1 MDWCRTLMERN
12 VTMKRSDAFML
23 AVTAFVLANCVSYFD
38 RSGEP
43 YVTGW
48 GVPASRDEILEGLG
62 FPFEIYILGVQGLSA
77 FSWLNLFGNLLV
89 ALLVSYLFSFFFAHC
104 LPSLW
109 PGQTR
114 ILRYPLRALLGS
126 MTVAAVLL
134 GLAMMCRSLGLVV
147 RNTVCLAGPVG
158 AVATIFYWRR
168 ASWPLLVATAV
179 GLTLLTL
186 AVDIRYQDPPIDLH
200 QIGKA
205 ALRAMDLT
213 AWGDREEDAV
223 WYYFTRFWVAIT
235 ITRAT
240 VPVFGLM
247 SLLVIASGTY
257 SVIRQYRALPPE

>member
-1 MDWCRTLMERN
+1 M
-12 VTMKRSDAFML
+12 
-23 AVTAFVLANCVSYFD
+23 TAN
-38 RSGEP
+38 
-43 YVTGW
+43 
-48 GVPASRDEILEGLG
+48 
-62 FPFEIYILGVQGLSA
+62 YI
-77 FSWLNLFGNLLV
+77 
-89 ALLVSYLFSFFFAHC
+89 H
-104 LPSLW
+104 P
-109 PGQTR
+109 PKR
-114 ILRYPLRALLGS
+114 ILPHLQKGH
-126 MTVAAVLL
+126 
-134 GLAMMCRSLGLVV
+134 V

-205 ALRAMDLT
+205 ALRAMDVT

-223 WYYFTRFWVAIT
+223 WYFTRFWVAIT

-247 SLLVIASGTY
+247 SLLVIASSTY
-257 SVIRQYRALPPE
+257 SVIRQYRGLLRE